1 MKIEIELI
9 TAESYMNPDTE
20 NDTQDGNVTLTVH
33 KNNSGSISL
42 EIEGQLFYLR
52 DDEADFRRAMKAL

>member
-20 NDTQDGNVTLTVH
+20 NATQDGNVTLTVH